1 MLISALNDDHKT
13 LQTWLNV
20 NNLSVNAIRTKCMLI
35 ALRQKLNIIPEE
47 PDVAVSG
54 SKIERVA
61 TRQFLF

>member
-1 MLISALNDDHKT
+1 MAFHKSHPT

-20 NNLSVNAIRTKCMLI
+20 NKLSVNANRTKCMLI

-47 PDVAVSG
+47 HDVAVSG

-61 TRQFLF
+61 TRQCLF